1 MAASLRCSI
10 RLIPAFSSPFTGRGF
25 VTVFSA
31 ARFAARTCGT
41 VCLGRRAVR
50 WSWARFSRQCQA
62 RPAWGFLPVRLVAGS
77 TATFSDALRPSSGSP
92 SSPTSSVAMPTLPAE
107 DLVAV
112 TEPLNGG
119 ITADI
124 SQVASPLCELRLEDL
139 GLGGYSP
146 VGVVQNLFE
155 MLHMNAGLPWWG
167 AIAVGTLLLRIIVFP
182 MIVKGQRETVKLTN
196 VMPQMTLLQE
206 HLKESKRSGNMFE
219 YSKAQK
225 DLISFMKKNDVNPLR
240 GFLVPLVQVPVFLS
254 TFIALRRMAELP
266 VPSLSTGGC
275 WWFQNLAAADPYY
288 VLPVITAV
296 SMMAVMEMA
305 IQQGTM
311 HSQYVVMTQIF
322 RVLPFVMI
330 PFFSSFPTAIFMY
343 WITSNCISILQ
354 VGLLNVPA
362 VRHTLKI
369 PEKTAI
375 PQNKPPQQGFL
386 KSLQKGWED
395 AKDAY
400 TVQERERHY
409 DDHLEKAAKAP
420 LRQTWVQNPLHS
432 KEASVAKVRSKSG
445 A

>member
-1 MAASLRCSI
+1 M
-10 RLIPAFSSPFTGRGF
+10 F
-25 VTVFSA
+25 VHFFHFLCAQV
-31 ARFAARTCGT
+31 AR
-41 VCLGRRAVR
+41 
-50 WSWARFSRQCQA
+50 
-62 RPAWGFLPVRLVAGS
+62 S
-77 TATFSDALRPSSGSP
+77 TTTFSNALHPHSGSP
-92 SSPTSSVAMPTLPAE
+92 SPTVAAAIPLPPAE
-107 DLVAV
+107 NPVAV
-112 TEPLNGG
+112 TEPLNVG
-119 ITADI
+119 ITADV
-124 SQVASPLCELRLEDL
+124 SQIAPPLCELRLGDL

-155 MLHMNAGLPWWG
+155 MFHINAGLPWWG
-167 AIAVGTLLLRIIVFP
+167 AIIAGTMLLRIIVFP

-206 HLKESKRSGNMFE
+206 QLKESKKSGNMFE

-225 DLISFMKKNDVNPLR
+225 DLITFMKKHDVNPFR
-240 GFLVPLVQVPVFLS
+240 GFLVPMVQVPVFLS

-275 WWFQNLAAADPYY
+275 WWFQNLAATDPYY
-288 VLPVITAV
+288 ILPVVTAV
-296 SMMAVMEMA
+296 SMMAVLEMA
-305 IQQGTM
+305 IKQGTM
-311 HSQYVVMTQIF
+311 HNQYVVMTQIF
-322 RVLPFVMI
+322 RVLPFLMI

-369 PEKTAI
+369 PEKIAI
-375 PQNKPPQQGFL
+375 PKNKPPQQGFL
-386 KSLQKGWED
+386 KSLRKGWED

-400 TVQERERHY
+400 AVQERERHY

-432 KEASVAKVRSKSG
+432 KDASVAKVRGKSG